1 LLVFTGDDGWQQVTK
16 QKTAAAKP
24 PPLTTDNG
32 STSSGRKQP
41 VEDPR
46 LSASCAS
53 CKTSLMKAET
63 LHREGKMA
71 PAMNVLSEIL
81 CKDHE
86 SDAHRVTVDVA
97 LGLAAKIFSAA
108 LKRKGGHFTFNGVLL
123 LNCNVNSLLM
133 V

>member
-1 LLVFTGDDGWQQVTK
+1 MLFCTDDYRRQQVSK

-24 PPLTTDNG
+24 SPHAADSK
-32 STSSGRKQP
+32 STSSGKKQP

-53 CKTSLMKAET
+53 CKTLLMKAET
-63 LHREGKMA
+63 LHKEDKKV
-71 PAMNVLSEIL
+71 PAMNVLCEIL

-108 LKRKGGHFTFNGVLL
+108 FKRKGR
-123 LNCNVNSLLM
+123 SLYI
-133 V
+133 